1 MNASVERTVSAADP
15 AAPSQTLGQRIVLH
29 AVYAVP
35 FLWLIG
41 HLFPPVNHDAAA
53 VLDFSRRW
61 LMGEKLYVDLIDI
74 NTPLTFVHYAVPVAM
89 SWLTG
94 LTTPT
99 TLVLWFAIV
108 IAGSAWLCQRLIAQL
123 VPAERALTRSFLIAL
138 ILFGFV
144 VQPSDEFGQREH
156 LMVLLAMPYVLAAAA
171 RAKGIDVG
179 TRPLML
185 YAALA
190 VAGFAMKPHFA
201 AIPALVEGYLLVV
214 RGLRPSLRD
223 PTPWIVAAGFGLH
236 ALFIVF
242 ATPDYLRTV
251 VPLAMEYYIDL
262 GTGGVLS
269 VALSRMTSA
278 NIVAL
283 AVLAA
288 PAFLFD
294 RTRIAPAVLM
304 FAIGGLI
311 SNIAQEK
318 GWPYHALPAAV
329 ATLVL
334 AGLMIGEA
342 LDRLMPRAAQAAHGA
357 REALVVVMMGLCLY
371 VFALDDDPFRKQI
384 TYAGSPVA
392 HLAKVVKKHAKGGRV
407 LVLSP
412 GIYPHY
418 PMVNYAR
425 ATMAMPFMT
434 MWLLQGIYLE
444 CDGTEQR
451 YHDPEDMDQAEQFAF
466 NTVARNLANLKPG
479 VVIED
484 VDPGIAWCPDSGAF
498 SYLDYFLRNPVFA
511 EEWQNYYLVES
522 YERYRVYARLH

>member
-1 MNASVERTVSAADP
+1 MNASVERSLP
-15 AAPSQTLGQRIVLH
+15 AAGPPAQALSQRIVLH
-29 AVYAVP
+29 AVYVLP
-35 FLWLIG
+35 FVWLIG

-74 NTPLTFVHYAVPVAM
+74 NTPLTFIHYAIPVAL
-89 SWLTG
+89 SWVTG
-94 LTTPT
+94 FTTPT
-99 TLVLWFAIV
+99 TLVIWFALA
-108 IAGSAWLCQRLIAQL
+108 IATSARLCQRLIAIL
-123 VPAERALTRSFLIAL
+123 VPADKPLTRAFLIAM
-138 ILFGFV
+138 ILFGFAV
-144 VQPSDEFGQREH
+144 LPSDEFGQREH
-156 LMVLLAMPYVLAAAA
+156 LMAILSMPYVLAAAA
-171 RAKGIDVG
+171 RANGIELG
-179 TRPLML
+179 RGRLAL

-201 AIPALVEGYLLVV
+201 AIPLLVEGYLLVV
-214 RGLRPSLRD
+214 RGLRLSLRD
-223 PTPWIVAAGFGLH
+223 PSPWIVAAGFGLH
-236 ALFIVF
+236 AAFIVLV
-242 ATPDYLRTV
+242 TPAYLNFV
-251 VPLAMEYYIDL
+251 VPLAMEYYLDL

-269 VALSRMTSA
+269 VAMSRMTSA
-278 NIVAL
+278 NIIAL
-283 AVLAA
+283 AALAA

-294 RTRIAPAVLM
+294 RTRVAPLVLM
-304 FAIGGLI
+304 FALGGVI
-311 SNIAQEK
+311 SNVAQEK
-318 GWPYHALPAAV
+318 GWPYHALPAAI

-334 AGLMIGEA
+334 AGLMIGES
-342 LDRLMPRAAQAAHGA
+342 LDRLMPRAAQAAQGA
-357 REALVVVMMGLCLY
+357 REALVLVTMGLCLY
-371 VFALDDDPFRKQI
+371 FFALYEDPFRKQI
-384 TYAGSPVA
+384 NYAESPVA
-392 HLAKVVKKHAKGGRV
+392 HLVKVVKKHAKHDRV

-434 MWLLQGIYLE
+434 MWLLQGIYIE

-466 NTVARNLANLKPG
+466 NSVARNLANLKPG

-484 VDPGIAWCPDSGAF
+484 IDPGIAWCADSGPF

-522 YERYRVYARLH
+522 YDRYRVYARLR